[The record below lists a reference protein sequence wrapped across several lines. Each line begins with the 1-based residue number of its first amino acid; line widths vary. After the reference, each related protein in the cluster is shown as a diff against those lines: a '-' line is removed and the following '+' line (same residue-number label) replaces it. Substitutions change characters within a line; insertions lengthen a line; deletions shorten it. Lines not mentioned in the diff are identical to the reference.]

1 MLSPLSQ
8 KLQDRNGK
16 LKLSARVSWLLLFI
30 SKPSN
35 VQSPGAGLVDIAPTQ
50 SSNGALP
57 DGLTK
62 PPLSPFIS
70 AAGVLIAA
78 IISAHCE
85 KRKLLILAKK
95 LVCTSSQYKEEKTT
109 DECLPPLLCS
119 RT

>member
-1 MLSPLSQ
+1 MHQTLLVRYNPSDL
-8 KLQDRNGK
+8 LQQYEIIFPEN
-16 LKLSARVSWLLLFI
+16 LLD
-30 SKPSN
+30 SN
-35 VQSPGAGLVDIAPTQ
+35 VSCRSQAPLCLVDIAPTQ